1 MKREIIG
8 AKRHSRV
15 PSPGAAGRDSSSASG
30 ASKRANLSA
39 TDRDRRA
46 LAIDVIWSDIK
57 TVEADVLLV
66 GHYLGVL
73 PQTAE
78 LELDQLVSGRSVS
91 AAVLRSLKTRAKA
104 CKTRIPTAFRSMLPS
119 LADCSCSL
127 ISLMFLSEVSPLSS
141 RLIGLSPA
149 SNGSCCLLVSMES
162 RWASR
167 ARWRDNC
174 ALFIALVRWNWRPAN
189 ALKH

>member
-8 AKRHSRV
+8 AKRHSRAA
-15 PSPGAAGRDSSSASG
+15 SPGAAGRDSSSASG

-78 LELDQLVSGRSVS
+78 LELDQLVSGRTFPPAVS
-91 AAVLRSLKTRAKA
+91 SSSLNLRVVARCAASWAK
-104 CKTRIPTAFRSMLPS
+104 
-119 LADCSCSL
+119 SCSFQAP
-127 ISLMFLSEVSPLSS
+127 MD
-141 RLIGLSPA
+141 A
-149 SNGSCCLLVSMES
+149 
-162 RWASR
+162 
-167 ARWRDNC
+167 
-174 ALFIALVRWNWRPAN
+174 
-189 ALKH
+189 

>member
-1 MKREIIG
+1 MKRQIID

-15 PSPGAAGRDSSSASG
+15 RSPGAAGRDSSSASG

-57 TVEADVLLV
+57 MVEADVLLV

-78 LELDQLVSGRSVS
+78 LELDRLVSGRSVS
-91 AAVLRSLKTRAKA
+91 AGGKLIITELTRRGAVRGELGEIVLFPGPNGRVVALGGMGRLGTFRAPQV
-104 CKTRIPTAFRSMLPS
+104 RV
-119 LADCSCSL
+119 LARA
-127 ISLMFLSEVSPLSS
+127 VAQV
-141 RLIGLSPA
+141 IGLLPA
-149 SNGSCCLLVSMES
+149 HKTLQPC
-162 RWASR
+162 
-167 ARWRDNC
+167 
-174 ALFIALVRWNWRPAN
+174 
-189 ALKH
+189 